1 MQKQKN
7 HPLVGFTVD
16 YYKKLSHPVIIDAL
30 KLIGVRFVEINRS
43 VFSEIDQLDSRLK
56 KMTTAF
62 HLPLVHDDGWDFS
75 YPEHQHEI
83 DETIKVINTQ
93 RKKLHIH
100 HAIAHPPEK
109 TEAHSSSESSLDYL
123 FQNLSRLQVPVF
135 LENVPAFAPSEFEEI
150 YATGK
155 QILGEKLQGM
165 CWDASHFHIKGY
177 DPVKQ
182 FEHFR
187 KYIGTV
193 HLSDCYPDEDVH
205 LPFDSGGS
213 LPIDD
218 ILDMLFS
225 SEFKGYITLEIK
237 PQSMQQI
244 DAYIASY
251 LKILRSLHYKK
262 YIETKVRLLL
272 LKPLINRFLGVK

>member
-1 MQKQKN
+1 MQKKY
-7 HPLVGFTVD
+7 PLVGFTVD
-16 YYKKLSHPVIIDAL
+16 YYKTLSHPIIIDAL
-30 KLIGVRFVEINRS
+30 KLIGVKFVEMNRS
-43 VFSEIDQLDSRLK
+43 VFSEIDQLDSRLNK
-56 KMTTAF
+56 VTTAF
-62 HLPLVHDDGWDFS
+62 HLPLLHDDGWDFS
-75 YPEHQHEI
+75 YPDHQKEI
-83 DETIKVINTQ
+83 DETIQFINEH
-93 RKKLHIH
+93 RKRLHIH

-109 TEAHSSSESSLDYL
+109 TEHSSSESSLDYL
-123 FQNLSRLQVPVF
+123 FQNLGRLQVPVF
-135 LENVPAFAPSEFEEI
+135 LENVPDYTPVEFEEI
-150 YATGK
+150 FTIGK
-155 QILGEKLQGM
+155 QKMREKLQGM

-182 FEHFR
+182 YQNFR
-187 KYIGTV
+187 RYIGAI

-213 LPIDD
+213 LPIDE
-218 ILDMLFS
+218 ILATLFS
-225 SEFKGYITLEIK
+225 SQFRGYITLEIK

-262 YIETKVRLLL
+262 YVATKFRLLL